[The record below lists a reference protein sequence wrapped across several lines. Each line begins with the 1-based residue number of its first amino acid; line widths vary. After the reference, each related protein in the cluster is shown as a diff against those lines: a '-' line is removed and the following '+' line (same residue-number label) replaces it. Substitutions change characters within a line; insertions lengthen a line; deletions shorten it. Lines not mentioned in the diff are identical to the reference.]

1 MPTDARQRTDAEPT
15 GPDAQRAAR
24 ILAKSLVKEMTAQG
38 YTEKQIV
45 AVATELLSEVTTRIS
60 SPTATD

>member
-1 MPTDARQRTDAEPT
+1 MIAEPT
-15 GPDAQRAAR
+15 TPDAERATR

-45 AVATELLSEVTTRIS
+45 ALATELLSEVTTRIS
-60 SPTATD
+60 TPYPTD

>member
-1 MPTDARQRTDAEPT
+1 MIAAPQT
-15 GPDAQRAAR
+15 PDTQRATR

-45 AVATELLSEVTTRIS
+45 ALATELLSEVTTRMS
-60 SPTATD
+60 APAPTD

>member
-1 MPTDARQRTDAEPT
+1 MIAAPTSSDPK
-15 GPDAQRAAR
+15 RATR

-45 AVATELLSEVTTRIS
+45 ALATELLSEVATRMS
-60 SPTATD
+60 APAPTD

>member
-1 MPTDARQRTDAEPT
+1 MIAAPTATADPK
-15 GPDAQRAAR
+15 RATR

-45 AVATELLSEVTTRIS
+45 ALATELLSEVTTRMS
-60 SPTATD
+60 APAPTD

>member
-1 MPTDARQRTDAEPT
+1 MIAAPQT
-15 GPDAQRAAR
+15 PDTQRAPR

-45 AVATELLSEVTTRIS
+45 ALATELLSEVATRMS
-60 SPTATD
+60 APAPTD